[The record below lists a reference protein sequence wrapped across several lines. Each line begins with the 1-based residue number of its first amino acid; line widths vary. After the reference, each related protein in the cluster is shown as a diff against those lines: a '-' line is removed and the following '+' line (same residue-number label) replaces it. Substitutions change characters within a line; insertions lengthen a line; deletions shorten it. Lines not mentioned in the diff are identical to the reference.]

1 MAQLTKALTG
11 LTYFERQQSRRAL
24 PIQAVAAEAPA
35 ASAIYFWDSAQAQ
48 FIAPNNLTVDPSTKP
63 GSYVLQASVFS
74 FHSSSADM
82 QNLFANN
89 ANNVQINFAAEA
101 MQNGELVTWIVN
113 AALSTA
119 QNWIG
124 GADNRSVSAS
134 GSQNQLTNIPAP
146 QDQIAISDGEVSI
159 TLALQA
165 QKKGSWWDTVLSAL
179 GAVTNSPLFAV
190 VPMAKLIGQTVDA
203 ITEMTSKIEQTEKL
217 VVILQGSKL
226 ECKIYDTG
234 VSTQPYVLKP
244 GFWLMANYSEI
255 SPYVDFGN
263 KENLKQGIILDFA
276 DQQYDVLDTNNNHKP
291 IDVTYSVIEMT
302 LSPKTS

>member
-1 MAQLTKALTG
+1 
-11 LTYFERQQSRRAL
+11 
-24 PIQAVAAEAPA
+24 
-35 ASAIYFWDSAQAQ
+35 
-48 FIAPNNLTVDPSTKP
+48 
-63 GSYVLQASVFS
+63 
-74 FHSSSADM
+74 M

-124 GADNRSVSAS
+124 GADKQSVSVS

-146 QDQIAISDGEVSI
+146 QDQIEISDGEVSI

-203 ITEMTSKIEQTEKL
+203 ITQMTSKIEQTEKL

-234 VSTQPYVLKP
+234 VSTQPYVLRP
-244 GFWLMANYSEI
+244 GFWLMANYSET
-255 SPYVDFGN
+255 SQYVDFGN

-291 IDVTYSVIEMT
+291 IDVTYAVIEMT